1 MIRSQLTSETLLS
14 YQRKKTFLCYNIS
27 DNFERRVTLMIR
39 NDIQPDLQTI
49 EQYFNRKEFYIP
61 SYQRPYAWQ
70 VAQCEQ
76 LIEDIETHQENFDQE
91 SQDNYFFGAILIAQ
105 ESGEDHEVTLIDGQQ
120 RTSTFMLLL
129 KALLLKINKES
140 AKLSDETLENAK
152 LIEKLNRLKSS
163 IISMLYNLNEDN
175 SFYYRKGDY
184 KLQPTDIKYLNES
197 ISELYAAD
205 MEKILI
211 GESFEDIAGSV
222 TQIYRR
228 QKDNRFTNFYK
239 NFRYFWKYCDE
250 LTNFQVAEFAEHFI
264 KYCQVITI
272 TSFNTDQA
280 INIFNSLNGTGV
292 PLTPIEVIVS
302 KATANAAER
311 KTFESNWQAIV
322 NKTDHS
328 SLNLNLLMTHYIFVQ
343 LSQQH
348 GAITRNPGIR
358 AFFAKNKELLKH
370 DVEFTNSLNTILD
383 NLGDFERTE
392 LGKILNQFNSNLKP
406 FVSSYLYFRPM
417 NQEYLTYLLR
427 LGAIL
432 ELTDF
437 AYANRNFKGFLE
449 RINLKYSQVD
459 IVSDEELIEEIK
471 KHISTA
477 FNKEDILQTLMESG
491 VPNSIIFL
499 NEYVYCKQHDQ
510 EFNIYGT
517 VDIEHVMPQS
527 GLNRENIMADA
538 GFTEPE
544 EFHEYAEKLG
554 NKILLESEINRGIGD
569 AWFRTKKENTITS
582 HHGFIGSQYKI
593 AQALVGYHKD
603 TWVKDDIKIAT
614 EKAAHRISDF
624 LFE

>member
-1 MIRSQLTSETLLS
+1 
-14 YQRKKTFLCYNIS
+14 
-27 DNFERRVTLMIR
+27 MIR

-49 EQYFNRKEFYIP
+49 EDYFNHKEFFIP

-70 VAQCEQ
+70 VTQCEQ
-76 LIEDIETHQENFDQE
+76 LIEDIETHKENFDQN

-105 ESGEDHEVTLIDGQQ
+105 ESGEEHEITLIDGQQ
-120 RTSTFMLLL
+120 RTTTFMLLL
-129 KALLLKINKES
+129 KALLLKINNDS
-140 AKLSDETLENAK
+140 ARLSDETLENAK
-152 LIEKLNRLKSS
+152 LKDKFNQLKRS
-163 IISMLYNLNEDN
+163 ITSMLYNLKEDDLY
-175 SFYYRKGDY
+175 FYHKGRYD
-184 KLQPTDIKYLNES
+184 LQPSDIKYLNES
-197 ISELYAAD
+197 ISELYASD
-205 MEKILI
+205 MEKILT
-211 GESFEDIAGSV
+211 GKSFEEVAGSV

-239 NFRYFWKYCDE
+239 NFRYFMKYCEE
-250 LTNFQVAEFAEHFI
+250 LTNFEVAEFAEHFI

-302 KATANAAER
+302 KATATAAER
-311 KTFESNWQAIV
+311 RVFESNWQKIV
-322 NKTDHS
+322 DKTDHS

-343 LSQQH
+343 LSNQRSS
-348 GAITRNPGIR
+348 ITRNPGIR

-370 DVEFTNSLNTILD
+370 DTEFTNTLNIILD

-417 NQEYLTYLLR
+417 NQEYLIYLLR

-449 RINLKYSQVD
+449 RINLKYSL
-459 IVSDEELIEEIK
+459 INTVSVAELVEEIK
-471 KHISTA
+471 EHISTT
-477 FNKEDILQTLMESG
+477 FNKDGILQTLMESG
-491 VPNSIIFL
+491 VPNSIVFL
-499 NEYVYCKQHDQ
+499 NEYLYCKQHGQ
-510 EFNIYGT
+510 EFNIFGN

-527 GLNRENIMADA
+527 GLNRENIMKDA

-569 AWFRTKKENTITS
+569 AWFRTKKENIITS
-582 HHGFIGSQYKI
+582 HHGYIGSQYKI
-593 AQALVGYHKD
+593 AQDLVNYPKD
-603 TWVKDDIKIAT
+603 TWIKDDIDIAT
-614 EKAAHRISDF
+614 EKAAHRIVDF